1 MLADRRPRGGARRQ
15 DKITFLARQKK
26 LPGQFQRGGT
36 IPQTRFKHIS
46 HQASPKYGN
55 KPQQN
60 AHAMQPKLTGECKLY
75 VFGLITSGQIIDI
88 RKRGQGKFSSDSF
101 LGGIKD
107 KENYLPPLQLVLV
120 ILTLIPRSAICSK
133 KLFEANT

>member
-1 MLADRRPRGGARRQ
+1 
-15 DKITFLARQKK
+15 
-26 LPGQFQRGGT
+26 
-36 IPQTRFKHIS
+36 
-46 HQASPKYGN
+46 
-55 KPQQN
+55 
-60 AHAMQPKLTGECKLY
+60 MQPKLTGECKLY

-88 RKRGQGKFSSDSF
+88 RERGQGKFSSDSF

-120 ILTLIPRSAICSK
+120 ILTLISRSAVCSK